1 VGGGEVLD
9 LEPRKGKKMKE
20 KITEALLEAHEQLR
34 LAQER
39 EANTGEAMDSM
50 TRTYWEGQAEAL
62 AYVAKIY
69 AEEAK
74 K

>member
-1 VGGGEVLD
+1 
-9 LEPRKGKKMKE
+9 MKE

-39 EANTGEAMDSM
+39 EANTGEALDSM

-62 AYVAKIY
+62 AYIAKVFV
-69 AEEAK
+69 EEGK
-74 K
+74 R